1 MTVMLMVEGVLVI
14 TFVLVGAAVVVE
26 VMVLSLAVDVLLEK
40 TGVALVKGLVV
51 VLFGAGVMLVVVPNM
66 VAVFVLDMVP

>member
-26 VMVLSLAVDVLLEK
+26 VMVLSLAVDVLVET

-66 VAVFVLDMVP
+66 VAVFVLDMLP

>member
-26 VMVLSLAVDVLLEK
+26 VMVLSLAVDVLVEK

>member
-26 VMVLSLAVDVLLEK
+26 VMVLSLAVDVLVET

>member
-26 VMVLSLAVDVLLEK
+26 VMVLSLAVDVLVEK

-66 VAVFVLDMVP
+66 VAVFVLDMLP

>member
-26 VMVLSLAVDVLLEK
+26 VMVLSLAVDVLVEK

-51 VLFGAGVMLVVVPNM
+51 VLFAAGVMLVVVPNM